1 MTSTADP
8 DAFYR
13 ERVPAQWNRTFDT
26 QTRAAT
32 DDRDARR
39 LLEEM
44 QRVDATLDVVVHGG
58 EDGPHR
64 YHLNVRE
71 GLMAAED
78 APLRTPFVV
87 LEHDLDTLATLE
99 SESGDSVLGFLG
111 TLAGQGGDMKL
122 TATRLQNLLAL
133 RGRARL
139 ELTGGAP
146 MTLVARFGA
155 EDAAGDAGGAEE
167 EAPSCTLRLPS
178 EVYAS
183 LRTGDLDPQAAFLE
197 GHIEIEGDMELA
209 MRLALTALAPE

>member
-71 GLMAAED
+71 GLMAAE
-78 APLRTPFVV
+78 V
-87 LEHDLDTLATLE
+87 LP
-99 SESGDSVLGFLG
+99 ESGV
-111 TLAGQGGDMKL
+111 
-122 TATRLQNLLAL
+122 N
-133 RGRARL
+133 
-139 ELTGGAP
+139 
-146 MTLVARFGA
+146 V
-155 EDAAGDAGGAEE
+155 
-167 EAPSCTLRLPS
+167 
-178 EVYAS
+178 
-183 LRTGDLDPQAAFLE
+183 PQS
-197 GHIEIEGDMELA
+197 H
-209 MRLALTALAPE
+209 